1 MNMKFIYLNGV
12 SSKSRGPPLREKVKV
27 ACQTIKETTIMQPTA
42 IEPNINQFIEYAE
55 DYSVLPLAGKV
66 PLEPNWRE
74 YCHIK
79 CGPWVPDYP
88 GCNAGICCGPASGLL
103 VLDVDDVDAFDQMAK
118 GNGFDVPETY
128 TVRTGGGGLHL
139 YFRYPNDSNSYGC
152 RSLKHPAFR
161 NHTIIDVRG
170 DGGYVVAAGSVHPDT
185 GNLYVVEKDVPIAD
199 APEWLLSYVLTGD
212 IKKDALWNCP
222 LPSPVSEDFVREFKV
237 SGDSIDLILQGAQTG
252 QRSEAIGKV
261 LGALIGAGYDDRL
274 IFYIFDHYP
283 IGEKY
288 RGKGSSRKNW
298 LQGEI
303 RRSGKYID
311 AHRQDTGEN
320 QDQSDCPA
328 CVLELNE
335 KHAIVM
341 LGGKCVVLN
350 EDFDPVFMRKDIS
363 FSHID
368 DLNKRYANR
377 REPNPYANGH
387 SESSVA
393 KIWFESPHRRQFDGI
408 VFSPEENVP
417 GFYNLYRGLGV
428 EPKPGDWTLMQQHIR
443 DVIANGNEEI
453 ERYIVAWMAD
463 LVQKPGGQRPGTAI
477 VLRGKQGTGKG
488 SFASQLGRI
497 VGPHFLHITNQ
508 HQLTGRFNN
517 HLKDALLV
525 FVDEGFWG
533 GDKKIEGQLKA
544 WVTEDQIMIEPK
556 GKDPFPG
563 RNHMR
568 LIIASNN
575 AWVVPAGKEERR
587 FFVIDVAENHIQDK
601 EYFGA
606 LYRQMESGGREAM
619 LYDLLH
625 MDISGYDLRSFPRT
639 QALLEQIVNSM
650 SSFERYWL
658 DQLYNG
664 SFGRSDTDWNDPVS
678 VDGFYDCYIEFEQRI
693 GQRHRLSKSQV
704 GKELRKL
711 CPGIQRVKKQKFHQD
726 RAFFYTFPP
735 LEDCRKAFEERVK
748 IEVDWD
754 TPASA
759 DDAIPNETDE

>member
-1 MNMKFIYLNGV
+1 M
-12 SSKSRGPPLREKVKV
+12 
-27 ACQTIKETTIMQPTA
+27 
-42 IEPNINQFIEYAE
+42 
-55 DYSVLPLAGKV
+55 
-66 PLEPNWRE
+66 
-74 YCHIK
+74 
-79 CGPWVPDYP
+79 
-88 GCNAGICCGPASGLL
+88 
-103 VLDVDDVDAFDQMAK
+103 
-118 GNGFDVPETY
+118 
-128 TVRTGGGGLHL
+128 
-139 YFRYPNDSNSYGC
+139 
-152 RSLKHPAFR
+152 KHPAFR

-185 GNLYVVEKDVPIAD
+185 GNVYEVEKDVPKAD

-212 IKKDALWNCP
+212 INKDALWNCP
-222 LPSPVSEDFVREFKV
+222 LPPPVSEDFVRELKV
-237 SGDSIDLILQGAQTG
+237 SDDSRDLILQGTQIG
-252 QRSEAIGKV
+252 QRSEANGKV
-261 LGALIGAGYDDRL
+261 LGALKGAGYDDRL
-274 IFYIFDHYP
+274 IFFIFDHYP

-288 RGKGSSRKNW
+288 RGKGSSKRGW

-303 RRSGKYID
+303 RRSQEYID

-320 QDQSDCPA
+320 QDQPDCPA

-363 FSHID
+363 FSNTED
-368 DLNKRYANR
+368 FNKRYANR

-393 KIWFESPHRRQFDGI
+393 KIWYESPHRRQYDGI
-408 VFSPEENVP
+408 VFSPEEDVP

-428 EPKPGDWTLMQQHIR
+428 EPKPGDWSLMQQHIR

-533 GDKKIEGQLKA
+533 GNKSIEGPLKGM
-544 WVTEDQIMIEPK
+544 VTEDQIMIEPK
-556 GKDPFPG
+556 GKDPFMV
-563 RNHMR
+563 RNHIR

-575 AWVVPAGKEERR
+575 DWVVPAGIEERR
-587 FFVIDVAENHIQDK
+587 FFAIDVTDNHIQDK

-606 LYRQMESGGREAM
+606 LYRQMDSGGREAM

-625 MDISGYDLRSFPRT
+625 MDISGFDLRSFPRT
-639 QALLEQIVNSM
+639 QALLDQIVNSM
-650 SSFERYWL
+650 SSFERYWY
-658 DQLYNG
+658 DQLCNG
-664 SFGRSDTDWNDPVS
+664 TLG
-678 VDGFYDCYIEFEQRI
+678 
-693 GQRHRLSKSQV
+693 
-704 GKELRKL
+704 
-711 CPGIQRVKKQKFHQD
+711 
-726 RAFFYTFPP
+726 
-735 LEDCRKAFEERVK
+735 
-748 IEVDWD
+748 
-754 TPASA
+754 
-759 DDAIPNETDE
+759 